1 MNKTTLLDSPQTL
14 QDLQDFLFDTMAP
27 CDLAVDWFCERFNVS
42 ATDDVIDF
50 VCDAHFGMFADQW
63 DNWHTVGRISSDPVP
78 IMTSVQTN
86 RFTLM
91 RKIEKLMNVAISNN
105 HEYWVKDNTSV
116 ETIDGVS
123 YVRLHGNLIAEVDDN
138 GIKLYDGGWQS
149 NTTKSRLNAILT
161 EHGIAGEG
169 VFQKDY
175 QWFIRLYNGTEFFV
189 TEFRSGMRLGALAAS
204 DLLVWA

>member
-1 MNKTTLLDSPQTL
+1 MLIR
-14 QDLQDFLFDTMAP
+14 A
-27 CDLAVDWFCERFNVS
+27 
-42 ATDDVIDF
+42 
-50 VCDAHFGMFADQW
+50 ADQGHLAK
-63 DNWHTVGRISSDPVP
+63 WHSINPIRSDPVP

-86 RFTLM
+86 RFHTM
-91 RKIEKLMNVAISNN
+91 RKIEQLMNVAISNN
-105 HEYWVKDNTSV
+105 NEYWSKANTSV

-204 DLLVWA
+204 DLLA